1 MPLFEFDAGQLVRA
15 QVGHAVPDPVG
26 PAVLEAVRAQILE
39 ILGLPVFPVTWQD
52 DDGSPRLTAMDPSG
66 NVVSIAV
73 LERLD
78 ASALVAALGRAG
90 TQRGWIEI
98 AQSYPRG
105 LAAFRRDWNAF
116 RESQPVGTAVAARV
130 HVAAAAIDDDV
141 RGAVDAL
148 AGSGVVVHEL
158 GVRTMSN
165 GRLFLDVTELS
176 HPVAPLPWLLP
187 SRPVIE
193 SLAGP
198 AALAPTTVS
207 APTTPAPV
215 SPAPAAPAGAETAAP
230 EPAPAAPPAGNGTA
244 PTRPRRRSFR
254 TVPHEDL
261 VRISATLG
269 TPTPIVWVDGG
280 RRGEATLSPDGWIV
294 VGGEPFPAPEAAAG
308 AVTGGEVAVDAWA
321 AWRFGED
328 GPSLREAR
336 EELQSAP
343 ARPRREGAR
352 LSRRELRRRAA
363 SE

>member
-15 QVGHAVPDPVG
+15 QVGHAVHDPVG
-26 PAVLEAVRAQILE
+26 PAVLEAVRAQILD

-148 AGSGVVVHEL
+148 VGSGVVVHEL

-165 GRLFLDVTELS
+165 GRLFLDVAELS

-193 SLAGP
+193 SLPGP
-198 AALAPTTVS
+198 AALAPTTV
-207 APTTPAPV
+207 PTPDTPATPAPATAAPAYEQT
-215 SPAPAAPAGAETAAP
+215 PAPAAR
-230 EPAPAAPPAGNGTA
+230 PAGNGTV
-244 PTRPRRRSFR
+244 PTRPRRREFR

-261 VRISATLG
+261 VRISASLG
-269 TPTPIVWVDGG
+269 APTPIVWVDNG

-294 VGGEPFPAPEAAAG
+294 VAGEAFPAPEAAAG

-336 EELQSAP
+336 EELQSVP
-343 ARPRREGAR
+343 ARPSREGAR